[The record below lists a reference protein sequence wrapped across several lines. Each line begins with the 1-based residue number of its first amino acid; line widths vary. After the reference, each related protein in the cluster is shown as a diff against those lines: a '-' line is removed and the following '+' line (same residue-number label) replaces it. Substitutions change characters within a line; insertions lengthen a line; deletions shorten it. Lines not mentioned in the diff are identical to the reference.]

1 MFSECSLHPDRLSDT
16 LFAIAIGTAMDAVWS
31 LLHFVDNHRIFTG
44 VGTAVV
50 TFLLGLV
57 VRQRSQASRVMTQ
70 SQKAGD
76 HSTNIQIGKLQFGLP
91 TDQQVA
97 N

>member
-1 MFSECSLHPDRLSDT
+1 
-16 LFAIAIGTAMDAVWS
+16 
-31 LLHFVDNHRIFTG
+31 
-44 VGTAVV
+44 
-50 TFLLGLV
+50 
-57 VRQRSQASRVMTQ
+57 VMTQ